1 MPSSFELRVDPSARR
16 SLQQMPERIAAAAAE
31 FITGRLLENPYRVG
45 GDLTRDLAGYR
56 SARLG
61 EYRIIYRIV
70 EEQRLVRVLRI
81 EHRSEVY
88 RPR

>member
-1 MPSSFELRVDPSARR
+1 MPSSCELRVDPSARR
-16 SLQQMPERIAAAAAE
+16 SLQQMSERIATAVAE
-31 FITGRLLENPYRVG
+31 FITGPLLENPYRVG
-45 GDLTRDLAGYR
+45 GALTCELSGYR

-61 EYRIIYRIV
+61 GYRIIYRV
-70 EEQRLVRVLRI
+70 VDEQRLVRVLRV